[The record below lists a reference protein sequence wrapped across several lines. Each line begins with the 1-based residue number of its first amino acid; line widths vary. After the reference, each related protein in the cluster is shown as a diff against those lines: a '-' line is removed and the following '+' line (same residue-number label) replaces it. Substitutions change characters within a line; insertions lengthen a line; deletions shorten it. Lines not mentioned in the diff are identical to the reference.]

1 MLEYLRGGQFL
12 DHLHTI
18 GNKYSEQQAAALFA
32 QVRHVAAEGSRMIRL
47 LNVIRVSNI

>member
-32 QVRHVAAEGSRMIRL
+32 QVWRTGGGSLRFKGL
-47 LNVIRVSNI
+47 GF